1 MTFCEGEETQ
11 RETTGRLV
19 EDVGFVNEILGGD
32 IGELSKCIL
41 SSLDYRDFKK

>member
-19 EDVGFVNEILGGD
+19 EDVGFVNEILGGKYW
-32 IGELSKCIL
+32 GAVKMH
-41 SSLDYRDFKK
+41 FKFS